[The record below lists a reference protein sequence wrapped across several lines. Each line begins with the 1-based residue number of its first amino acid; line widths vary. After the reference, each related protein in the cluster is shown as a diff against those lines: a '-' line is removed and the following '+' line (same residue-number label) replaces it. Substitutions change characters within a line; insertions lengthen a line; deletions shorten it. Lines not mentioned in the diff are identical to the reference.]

1 MRNRVNRNDK
11 AQPPS
16 YFSNSNQ
23 QSFQTVTQTHMPL
36 ANATI
41 YRAKTKNAN
50 SGNTIKHL
58 NENSF
63 ETNSLQNLISL

>member
-16 YFSNSNQ
+16 YYNSNQ
-23 QSFQTVTQTHMPL
+23 QSFQNQIQNHIPL
-36 ANATI
+36 GNATI
-41 YRAKTKNAN
+41 YRAKTKNVN
-50 SGNTIKHL
+50 SGITIQNV

-63 ETNSLQNLISL
+63 